1 MFRLGR
7 QNLVENYLTRNT
19 SLQTQHR
26 NNMPIDSKRNQAVLA
41 LCCGV
46 KYRIS
51 LVVRQWTFYNVSD

>member
-1 MFRLGR
+1 MFRLVR
-7 QNLVENYLTRNT
+7 QNLVETYLTRNT

-26 NNMPIDSKRNQAVLA
+26 NQVSIDSKGNQAVLTPR
-41 LCCGV
+41 CGV